1 MTRPFVLI
9 LILFISSSSFSQE
22 IKERD
27 YMSIEEA
34 RVNHPDSVFAI
45 RMIKMKLTDF
55 PEEILNYPN
64 LRALDLTKN
73 KLTKIPQNLNQLQKL
88 EILTLSK
95 NRLQIFPIVICSM
108 PNLKSISL
116 SNNIITNMP
125 TCIQYL
131 TQLEHLD
138 IFNTQIDSFPSEL
151 ALLKNLKT
159 FDARGILF
167 GREFQ
172 QTLEERLS
180 NTKIKFDA
188 PCNCIE

>member
-1 MTRPFVLI
+1 MTKPFVIIFLLI
-9 LILFISSSSFSQE
+9 LSCTSFSQE
-22 IKERD
+22 ITERD

-34 RVNHPDSVFAI
+34 RVNHPDSVFAL
-45 RMIKMKLTDF
+45 RMKKMKLTEF
-55 PEEILNYPN
+55 PEEILNYKN

-73 KLTKIPQNLNQLQKL
+73 RLTNIPQNLNQLQKL

-95 NRLQIFPIVICSM
+95 NKLQIFPIVICSM
-108 PNLKSISL
+108 PNLKSISV

-131 TQLEHLD
+131 TKLEHLD

-151 ALLKNLKT
+151 SLLKNLKT

-172 QTLEERLS
+172 QTWVKRLP
-180 NTKIKFDA
+180 NTKIKFDS